1 MKKSKRPLIGSYPPS
16 HFGLFGWLT
25 GWLLSLRDW
34 YSIWTGGGVL
44 PSVRKIGGVSY
55 VFIFL
60 SPSATRANEWQF
72 LSLFLSLSFSLSFYK
87 SIPSPSSPPSPS
99 SNSSQSHLPPRL
111 PPNHHP
117 PTTIPTPLIHIHT
130 NQIVIPLK
138 FLRTMFLPQM
148 RNQTIHTPTQTIAI
162 SKSITKHTREFAS
175 LRRMAFCN
183 KARVEAVVFC
193 STTMVIIIIV

>member
-1 MKKSKRPLIGSYPPS
+1 MAIS
-16 HFGLFGWLT
+16 
-25 GWLLSLRDW
+25 
-34 YSIWTGGGVL
+34 
-44 PSVRKIGGVSY
+44 
-55 VFIFL
+55 
-60 SPSATRANEWQF
+60 
-72 LSLFLSLSFSLSFYK
+72 LSLFLSHSLST
-87 SIPSPSSPPSPS
+87 SSPSPSLLPPLLPPLLPLQNPQNRK
-99 SNSSQSHLPPRL
+99 NSSQSHLPPRL

-175 LRRMAFCN
+175 LRRMAFCD

>member
-1 MKKSKRPLIGSYPPS
+1 MYLYFS
-16 HFGLFGWLT
+16 
-25 GWLLSLRDW
+25 LSL
-34 YSIWTGGGVL
+34 
-44 PSVRKIGGVSY
+44 
-55 VFIFL
+55 
-60 SPSATRANEWQF
+60 TRANGNF
-72 LSLFLSLSFSLSFYK
+72 SLFLSLSSLRGTSY
-87 SIPSPSSPPSPS
+87 PSPSPSPSPSSPS

-117 PTTIPTPLIHIHT
+117 PTTIPTPLIDIHT

-148 RNQTIHTPTQTIAI
+148 RNQTIHAPTQTIAI

-193 STTMVIIIIV
+193 STTMIIIIIV